1 MSRETTERGLI
12 AVPLWRVH
20 PASTDLIAAQH
31 AYLTLSSV
39 YLADRGHSSRDR
51 DDRHRPSR
59 YDERDY
65 DRYSRRDD
73 RDRRDR
79 GDRGREREQPA
90 RPDDYN
96 RRGSRYEDD
105 RRRDY
110 RGDRGGRGGREDDF
124 GQRPRRGRDEDR
136 GGFGGRGRDRG
147 RGGGANREGGDTD
160 APEKRSPTPEGAVP
174 LSQRK
179 RKASGWDVAAPGYEQ
194 YTAVQA
200 KQTGKLQYFH
210 LLVCH

>member
-1 MSRETTERGLI
+1 MAGS
-12 AVPLWRVH
+12 
-20 PASTDLIAAQH
+20 PASTDPIAGQH

-51 DDRHRPSR
+51 DDRHRSSR

-79 GDRGREREQPA
+79 GDRGREREQLGA
-90 RPDDYN
+90 RSDDYS
-96 RRGSRYEDD
+96 RRGSRYDED

-124 GQRPRRGRDEDR
+124 SQRPRRGRDDDR

-147 RGGGANREGGDTD
+147 RGGGGREGGDVD
-160 APEKRSPTPEGAVP
+160 VPEKRSPTPEGAVP

-200 KQTGKLQYFH
+200 KQTGKLLNLTYRS
-210 LLVCH
+210 VTNVPARAV